1 MRQIEDRWRIN
12 IRDPPNP
19 TETIM
24 KIINDFKYSSSQLQ
38 DVHNYKN
45 YKFRNYIA
53 NKCSQI
59 CLSKTNFQDC
69 LSNCAENLAFSNK
82 RFENS
87 LDKFEETYSAY
98 ELAGKDYF
106 KS

>member
-19 TETIM
+19 NETLL
-24 KIINDFKYSSSQLQ
+24 KIINDFKYTSTQIK
-38 DVHNYKN
+38 DVHNYRDS
-45 YKFRNYIA
+45 KFQNYIL

-59 CLSKTNFQDC
+59 CFKRNSFNDC
-69 LSNCAENLAFSNK
+69 MTNCAENLTLSNK

-87 LDKFEETYSAY
+87 LDEFEEKYSAY
-98 ELAGKDYF
+98 EISGKDYF